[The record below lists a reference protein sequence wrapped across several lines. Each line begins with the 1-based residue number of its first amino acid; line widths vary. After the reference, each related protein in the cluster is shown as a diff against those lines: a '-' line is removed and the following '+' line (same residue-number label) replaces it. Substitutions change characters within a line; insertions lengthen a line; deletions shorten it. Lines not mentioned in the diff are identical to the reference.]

1 LFGLFK
7 LNIVNALWL
16 VVDRE
21 SQYMAPAVAFY
32 AGFFPR
38 YNRLMAEGGFAEAA
52 QAIRT
57 AWAQGDQAG
66 ATRAVPDALI
76 AATGVVGTAAECRAR
91 LAAYRQAGIALP
103 IISPFSR
110 GPQGKQRAI
119 AAIKA
124 CAP

>member
-1 LFGLFK
+1 
-7 LNIVNALWL
+7 
-16 VVDRE
+16 
-21 SQYMAPAVAFY
+21 MAPNRQEAFDAMRPGVAFY

-38 YNRLMAEGGFAEAA
+38 YNRLIAESGFAEAA

-57 AWAQGDQAG
+57 AWVQGDQAG

-76 AATGVVGTAAECRAR
+76 AATGVVGTPAECRER
-91 LAAYRQAGIALP
+91 LVAYRHSGMALP

-110 GPQGKQRAI
+110 GPQGKQRTI
-119 AAIKA
+119 DAIKA